1 MEFPCWSTEMTM
13 LYRPHENQSTV
24 ELFGV
29 DASTTELIGR
39 RLAPG
44 TVLRTNSI
52 EDGELPAS
60 VAANGVDAV
69 LLGLQLEN
77 PVRLAQR
84 IHAFDRQIPVLILA
98 DATRN
103 DQLRRTLMFSPFLGS
118 EVKVWPADKIDELPT
133 AIAEAVERRR
143 QRKRYH
149 ETVANAEIRLEVL
162 PMLQPDAT
170 HYLDQLLEHLPI
182 GVVTVDLAGTV
193 LTLNNQARTV
203 LGVDERS
210 ALGATFAEFFPT
222 TEKARLCN
230 LIRGCTE
237 ANKKPPPEIVEIPTE
252 GGHRTRFLEVTAAA
266 LAYRTGQ
273 RGVMLMLQD
282 VTAQIEVEKERKR
295 AEDELRLHATVLRAF
310 HEISSTPGQELK
322 HKVHRLLELG
332 REQFG
337 MPIGLLTHVDE
348 DGLIILD
355 SIADD
360 SCFAAGS
367 RLPLDQTFCSA
378 AVASMEPIA
387 VEHAKI
393 TEWRLHPSYTAG
405 EKTRLEAYLGTR
417 VQVNGTVFGTLCF
430 SSRLPR
436 EKPFNS
442 AACEILKLMSQ
453 WLGSELQREYAEAD
467 MRKLSGAV
475 EQTADSVIIT
485 NRDLVIEYVNAS
497 FENLT
502 GYTKNEVVGTKAVF
516 NQSSPTD
523 AKFTRSLRRKLE
535 TEGVFQGTL
544 TGRKKDGT
552 VFHEQKTI
560 SPLRDR
566 EGKTTHYIA
575 TGRDITELIKAQEND
590 RLHQA
595 ELAHVARLSTLG
607 EMTSGLAHELNQP
620 LCAIT
625 TYAQTCLR
633 IIQGRDTDLE
643 HLRYGLDKIVAQAEL
658 GGKIF
663 RRLRDFAR
671 KGITDR
677 QNVDVAEIINEVVGF
692 IGWEVQHKL
701 IRVKLDL
708 ARDLPM
714 VRVDPIQI
722 EQVLLNLVRN
732 SIDAIASLDET
743 RRHILIRTTLERRQI
758 VVAINDGGCGCAP
771 SQADRLFEPFYTT
784 KPEGLGIGL
793 TVSQSL
799 IEAHGGRLWLKANS
813 RRGATF
819 CFTLPIS
826 ETMT

>member
-1 MEFPCWSTEMTM
+1 MEFLSWSTEMTM
-13 LYRPHENQSTV
+13 LYRSNESQSTV

-29 DASTTELIGR
+29 DASTSELIGR
-39 RLAPG
+39 RLAAG
-44 TVLRTNSI
+44 TVLSTNKI
-52 EDGELPAS
+52 EEGELPTS
-60 VAANGVDAV
+60 VVALNVDVV
-69 LLGLQLEN
+69 LLGLELEN

-84 IHAFDRQIPVLILA
+84 IHAFDRQVPILILS

-118 EVKVWPADKIDELPT
+118 EVKVWPIDKTDELPT
-133 AIAEAVERRR
+133 AIEEAVKRRR

-203 LGVDERS
+203 LNIDERS
-210 ALGATFAEFFPT
+210 ALGATFAEIFPA
-222 TEKARLCN
+222 TEKTRLCD

-237 ANKKPPPEIVEIPTE
+237 PNKKPPPEIVEIHT
-252 GGHRTRFLEVTAAA
+252 RDSQKIRFLEVTAAA

-273 RGVMLMLQD
+273 RGVMLMLQE

-310 HEISSTPGQELK
+310 HEISSTPGQDLK

-337 MPIGLLTHVDE
+337 MPIGLLTHVDNG
-348 DGLIILD
+348 DLIIID
-355 SIADD
+355 SISDD

-378 AVASMEPIA
+378 AIESVEPIA
-387 VEHAKI
+387 VEHAKV
-393 TEWRLHPSYTAG
+393 TNWRDHPSYVAS

-417 VQVNGTVFGTLCF
+417 VQVNGSVFGTLCF
-430 SSRLPR
+430 SSRKPR
-436 EKPFNS
+436 EKAFNS

-475 EQTADSVIIT
+475 DQTADSVIIT
-485 NRDLVIEYVNAS
+485 NRDLIIEYVNAS
-497 FENLT
+497 FEILT
-502 GYTKNEVVGTKAVF
+502 GYTKSEVVGTRAVF
-516 NQSSPTD
+516 SQRSPTD
-523 AKFTRSLRRKLE
+523 TKFNRSLRQKLE
-535 TEGVFQGTL
+535 SEGVFQGTL

-566 EGKTTHYIA
+566 DGKTTHYIA
-575 TGRDITELIKAQEND
+575 TGRDITELVKAQEND

-633 IIQGRDTDLE
+633 IIQSGDNDLE

-671 KGITDR
+671 KGIIDR
-677 QNVDVAEIINEVVGF
+677 QNVDIAEIINEVVGF

-708 ARDLPM
+708 VRDLPV
-714 VRVDPIQI
+714 VRVDPTQI

-732 SIDAIASLDET
+732 SIDAIANLDET
-743 RRHILIRTTLERRQI
+743 RRHILIRAALEKRQI
-758 VVAINDGGCGCAP
+758 VVTINDGGCGCAP
-771 SQADRLFEPFYTT
+771 SQADRLFEPFFTT